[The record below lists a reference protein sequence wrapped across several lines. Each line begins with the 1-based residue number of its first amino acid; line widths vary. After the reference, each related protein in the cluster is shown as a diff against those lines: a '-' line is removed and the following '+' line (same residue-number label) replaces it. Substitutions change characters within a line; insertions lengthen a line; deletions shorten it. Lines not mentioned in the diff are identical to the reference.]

1 MAQKLTEINGLALK
15 SEFEDKEIYQA
26 MRSLQFLFLHT
37 YKMGGAL
44 RVIEA
49 KIKGNYF
56 YVIENQELG
65 LMGFVGRGAKNKNKI
80 CYAIK
85 DRGRVKWAIEEGF
98 DPTDEILNKIGVF
111 AKCKGMNDFILFMAG
126 KTGYEFSGYIRN

>member
-1 MAQKLTEINGLALK
+1 MAQKLTEINRLALK
-15 SEFEDKEIYQA
+15 SEFEDKEIYQT

-65 LMGFVGRGAKNKNKI
+65 LMGFVGRGSKDKNKI
-80 CYAIK
+80 CFTIK
-85 DRGRVKWAIEEGF
+85 DKSRVKWAANEGF
-98 DPTDEILNKIGVF
+98 ELTDELLNKIGIF
-111 AKCKGMNDFILFMAG
+111 AKCKAMNDFILFMAG
-126 KTGYEFSGYIRN
+126 KTGYEFTGYIRS